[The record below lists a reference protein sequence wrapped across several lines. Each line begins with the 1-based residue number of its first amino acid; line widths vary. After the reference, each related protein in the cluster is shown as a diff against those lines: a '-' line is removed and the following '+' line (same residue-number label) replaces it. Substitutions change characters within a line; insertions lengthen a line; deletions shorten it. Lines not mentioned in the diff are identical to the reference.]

1 VIKKL
6 FGYCQLVFAYF
17 CLNLKAQ
24 VEYRGAFASQICAMF
39 INNCFW
45 LAFWA
50 LFFMRFP
57 VLRGWQIN
65 DVITMWGV
73 AACGF
78 GLAHVVFGNALYLP
92 TLIAKGQLDTWML
105 YPRALLPHLLLGKMS
120 ATAIGDTL
128 FGLFVYLIFVRPD
141 MPHFALFLLLSVSAA
156 VLFSGFSILTGSLGF
171 FVGNAEGISEQCRF
185 ALVTF
190 STYPATLFDG
200 KVKIILL
207 TVIPAAFI
215 NNFPIEA
222 LRSFSLSAILYSVL
236 GSAAVLV
243 VGVAFF
249 CWGLKRYESGN
260 LMEMRG

>member
-1 VIKKL
+1 MRTLI
-6 FGYCQLVFAYF
+6 GYCQLVYAYF

-24 VEYRGAFASQICAMF
+24 VEYRGALASQICAMF

-45 LAFWA
+45 LAFWS
-50 LFFMRFP
+50 LFFLRFP
-57 VLRGWQIN
+57 VLRGWQIS
-65 DVITMWGV
+65 DVVTMWGI

-78 GLAHVVFGNALYLP
+78 GLAHVVFGNGLFLP
-92 TLIAKGQLDTWML
+92 SLIAKGQLDTWML

-128 FGLFVYLIFVRPD
+128 FGVFVYVIFVRPD
-141 MPHFALFLLLSVSAA
+141 LPHFALFLLLSVSAA

-200 KVKIILL
+200 KVKLLLL
-207 TVIPAAFI
+207 TVIPAAFVS
-215 NNFPIEA
+215 NFPIEA
-222 LRSFSLSAILYSVL
+222 LRSLSWQATVYSLVGSFAILI
-236 GSAAVLV
+236 A
-243 VGVAFF
+243 GVTLFY
-249 CWGLKRYESGN
+249 WGLKRYESGN